1 VPNIDAFEQAGR
13 THPRALQRF
22 KQSLCCSE
30 LDAKCAAQT
39 RWGKTM
45 TVGTQE
51 FCFPDPQA
59 ATVPAPVYWRE
70 AIIQRRFGLDC
81 RLHRGQPFR
90 ATLRAWDL
98 GSVKLAHMTLGGHSV
113 LSESKIASRFNHGH
127 LFLKIVCAGRVTF
140 QQAGADFTL
149 RGGEML
155 VVDPVRPF
163 TESFG
168 APTELVLL
176 MLPKREL
183 RERGVVL
190 EDALATTQLV
200 ANPESSTLWHLL
212 VNIARHS
219 AAATP
224 ELRARLGDQVLDL
237 ADFLIEGPASHHRS
251 RTSAATCTR
260 IKCYVRQHL
269 GDPTLNTAAIAAAV
283 RVSPRS
289 INRLLA
295 AEGISLM
302 HYLWDCRL
310 QQARTLLLSGRVPKL
325 RIEEIAWRC
334 GFSDPTHFS
343 RSFKSRYGVPPRQFR
358 RSPQGFDR
366 RIEESTSSAMDALL
380 AASGS
385 HSIEE
390 NRDH

>member
-1 VPNIDAFEQAGR
+1 
-13 THPRALQRF
+13 
-22 KQSLCCSE
+22 
-30 LDAKCAAQT
+30 
-39 RWGKTM
+39 M
-45 TVGTQE
+45 TVVAQE
-51 FCFPDPQA
+51 FCCPNPQSA
-59 ATVPAPVYWRE
+59 PVPAHLYWRE

-81 RLHRGQPFR
+81 RLHRGQPFQ

-98 GSVKLAHMTLGGHSV
+98 GSVKLAQMTLGGHSV
-113 LSESKIASRFNHGH
+113 LSERRIAPRFDHGH
-127 LFLKIVCAGRVTF
+127 LFLKMVCSGKVIF
-140 QQAGADFTL
+140 HQAGGDFTL
-149 RGGEML
+149 SGGEML
-155 VVDPVRPF
+155 LVDPVRPF
-163 TESFG
+163 TESFS
-168 APTELVLL
+168 APTELILL

-183 RERGVVL
+183 RERGIVL
-190 EDALATTQLV
+190 EDAQAITQLV
-200 ANPESSTLWHLL
+200 SSPESGTLWHLL

-237 ADFLIEGPASHHRS
+237 ADFLVDSSASHNRS
-251 RTSAATCTR
+251 RTSGATCTR
-260 IKCYVRQHL
+260 IKSYVRRHL

-295 AEGISLM
+295 AEGTSLM

-310 QQARTLLLSGRVPKL
+310 QQAQTLLLSRRAPKL

-358 RSPQGFDR
+358 RSPQQFDR

-380 AASGS
+380 AASAS

>member
-1 VPNIDAFEQAGR
+1 MPNIDVFEQAGR
-13 THPRALQRF
+13 THPQALQRF
-22 KQSLCCSE
+22 KQRLCCLRAGRE
-30 LDAKCAAQT
+30 VRGL
-39 RWGKTM
+39 RRYWGKSM
-45 TVGTQE
+45 TANAQE
-51 FCFPDPQA
+51 FCFPNPQA
-59 ATVPAPVYWRE
+59 APVPAHVYWRE
-70 AIIQRRFGLDC
+70 AIIQRRFGLEC

-98 GSVKLAHMTLGGHSV
+98 GSVKLAQMTLGGHSV
-113 LSESKIASRFNHGH
+113 LSESKIAPRFDHSH
-127 LFLKIVCAGRVTF
+127 LFLKMVCTGRVNF
-140 QQAGADFTL
+140 QQAGGDFTL

-155 VVDPVRPF
+155 LVDPVRPF
-163 TESFG
+163 TESFS
-168 APTELVLL
+168 APTELILL

-183 RERGVVL
+183 RERGIVL

-200 ANPESSTLWHLL
+200 SGPESSTLWHLL

-237 ADFLIEGPASHHRS
+237 ADFLVDCSASYDRS

-295 AEGISLM
+295 AEGSSLM

-310 QQARTLLLSGRVPKL
+310 QQAQTLLLSGRLPKL

-358 RSPQGFDR
+358 RSPD
-366 RIEESTSSAMDALL
+366 
-380 AASGS
+380 
-385 HSIEE
+385 SIEE